1 MSKRKKRPLSIVAV
15 LIEIILILLVMLSV
29 ASNVLFYDENFAPE
43 FMGNSYFIM
52 NNDEMQNIPKG
63 TLVISKLDDF
73 DNIKPGRA
81 VLCSIGNGKKT
92 ILGLVNVETRE
103 TGESLYLVKG
113 GMENSI
119 LSYTLPKKQILA
131 HSIKQSQEA
140 GTMITFAKTKPG
152 IILLIISP
160 LIIVI
165 IMSIAR
171 IIGNRKFNSMIECEE
186 DEKKE
191 KVNSEVIPLF
201 EAGEETNKS
210 KEFIS
215 KKASIAE
222 NFANKNVNRE
232 NNKDE
237 NQFSKNK
244 EKTSTDIK
252 TKNEQSNKA
261 KREATFTNINWNDV
275 SKVNKDIEKIPEEE
289 FAFKND
295 KLEKMINEKNSKLTY
310 NYDTIADKIA
320 KDSKDEE
327 KITESI
333 KQVEQRNFTANEI
346 IDQVSDEM
354 KYVPENR
361 VYKPKPKVKNETST
375 INNETIQVSPQN
387 VIPEKSKP
395 VENDY
400 ELEKIK
406 TEPKKATNKPRPK
419 SKLSASSFD
428 DLLKVIDAEK
438 KKLD

>member
-1 MSKRKKRPLSIVAV
+1 
-15 LIEIILILLVMLSV
+15 
-29 ASNVLFYDENFAPE
+29 
-43 FMGNSYFIM
+43 
-52 NNDEMQNIPKG
+52 
-63 TLVISKLDDF
+63 
-73 DNIKPGRA
+73 
-81 VLCSIGNGKKT
+81 
-92 ILGLVNVETRE
+92 
-103 TGESLYLVKG
+103 
-113 GMENSI
+113 
-119 LSYTLPKKQILA
+119 
-131 HSIKQSQEA
+131 
-140 GTMITFAKTKPG
+140 
-152 IILLIISP
+152 
-160 LIIVI
+160 
-165 IMSIAR
+165 
-171 IIGNRKFNSMIECEE
+171 
-186 DEKKE
+186 
-191 KVNSEVIPLF
+191 
-201 EAGEETNKS
+201 
-210 KEFIS
+210 
-215 KKASIAE
+215 
-222 NFANKNVNRE
+222 
-232 NNKDE
+232 
-237 NQFSKNK
+237 
-244 EKTSTDIK
+244 
-252 TKNEQSNKA
+252 
-261 KREATFTNINWNDV
+261 
-275 SKVNKDIEKIPEEE
+275 
-289 FAFKND
+289 
-295 KLEKMINEKNSKLTY
+295 MINEKNSKLTY